1 MKDFTARQQQIMDV
15 SLQLIAEKGIQELT
29 IRNLSERIGISA
41 PAIYRHFSSKT
52 DILLG
57 LLTRLEQDIIRSSE
71 AAISPNMS
79 ALEGIEVLFVRHLER
94 FAANPSLSAVVFAE
108 EIFQNDRRLADKV
121 LHIMNTH
128 RALVLGMIQQ
138 GQESKELREDVPKE
152 DMGLMV
158 MASLRLL
165 LTRWRLLR
173 FDFDLEEKGR
183 VLWGSLRKLIQKQ

>member
-15 SLQLIAEKGIQELT
+15 SLQLIAEKGIQEMT

-57 LLTRLEQDIIRSSE
+57 LLTRLEKDVIRSSE
-71 AAISPNMS
+71 EAIGPNMS
-79 ALEGIEVLFVRHLER
+79 ALEGIEVLIVQHLER
-94 FAANPSLSAVVFAE
+94 FTANPSLSAVVFAE

-121 LHIMNTH
+121 LHIMDTH
-128 RALVLGMIQQ
+128 RALFLRMIEQ
-138 GQESKELREDVPKE
+138 GQENKELREDIPKE